1 MINRRTSWILLS
13 TVLTVLAL
21 TGWVSAEVRLPAL
34 ISDHMLL
41 QQEVP
46 VRIWGWAD
54 PGEQVRVE
62 FGGQNVSTPADA
74 GGEWEVFLSPLEAGG
89 PFQMVISGENIVTL
103 TDVLVGEVWIASGQS
118 NMVWSVRRSRDAETE
133 VTKAEFPRIR
143 LFKVALK
150 VADQPLED
158 VEGNWQQCSAQSVA
172 DFSAVGYFFAR
183 HLHQKRGHPVGVIQT
198 AWGGTPSE
206 SWTSRL
212 RLASESNLAPVL
224 ENWERVLAEYPPQGR
239 EHQRGMQ
246 QWEQDVLTARRKGE
260 AEPRK
265 PRLPQGPGHPWTPGG
280 LYNAMIAPVT
290 PYAIRGAI
298 WYQGENNAHR
308 AQGYLYRSLFPV
320 LIRDWRENWGL
331 GAFPFLFVQLAN
343 FSKTPPQSEW
353 PELRE
358 AQLMTL
364 ELRNTAMAVTVD
376 IGDPV
381 DIHPINKQDVGERLA
396 LGARRV
402 AYGEDV
408 VYSGPLFRQL
418 TRQGT
423 RLRVWFDHVG
433 GGLNSKGGEGL
444 RGFVISGD
452 DKQFVE
458 ASARID
464 GSTVVVSSPRV
475 ANPVAVRYGWGD
487 SPICNL
493 YNAEG
498 LPASPF
504 RTDDW
509 RDATM
514 PSPYGRNGAILIPR
528 FGTEAAASGGNSWR
542 PDRPSQGSG
551 FRFHHRAVR

>member
-1 MINRRTSWILLS
+1 MSNRRPSWILS
-13 TVLTVLAL
+13 AIVLAVLAL
-21 TGWVSAEVRLPAL
+21 TGWVSAEVELPAL

-46 VRIWGWAD
+46 VRIWGWAN

-62 FGGQNVSTPADA
+62 FRGQNVSAAADS

-89 PFQMVISGENIVTL
+89 PFQMVISGENAMTL
-103 TDVLVGEVWIASGQS
+103 TDVLVGEVWVASGQS
-118 NMVWSVRRSRDAETE
+118 NMVWPVRSSRDAEAE
-133 VTKAEFPRIR
+133 VAKAEFPRIR

-158 VEGNWQQCSAQSVA
+158 VEGSWQKCSAQSVA
-172 DFSAVGYFFAR
+172 HFSAVGYFFAR
-183 HLHQKRGHPVGVIQT
+183 HLHQKRGHPVGLIQT

-224 ENWERVLAEYPPQGR
+224 ENWERVLAEYPAKGR
-239 EHQRGMQ
+239 EHQSALQ
-246 QWEQDVLTARRKGE
+246 QWEQQASTARQKGV

-265 PRLPQGPGHPWTPGG
+265 PRRPQGPGHPWTPGG

-298 WYQGENNAHR
+298 WYQGENNANR
-308 AQGYLYRSLFPV
+308 EQGYLYRSLFPA

-343 FSKTPPQSEW
+343 FGKTPPQSQW

-376 IGDPV
+376 IGNPA

-408 VYSGPLFRQL
+408 VHSGPLYRQL
-418 TRQGT
+418 TREGS
-423 RLRVWFDHVG
+423 RLRVWYDYSG
-433 GGLNSKGGEGL
+433 GGLRAKGGGDL
-444 RGFVISGD
+444 KGFVVSGG
-452 DKQFVE
+452 DKQFVA
-458 ASARID
+458 ASARVD
-464 GSTVVVSSPRV
+464 GITVVVSSPQV
-475 ANPVAVRYGWGD
+475 ASPVAVRYGWED
-487 SPICNL
+487 SPTCNL
-493 YNAEG
+493 FNAEG

-509 RDATM
+509 RDARM
-514 PSPYGRNGAILIPR
+514 PSP
-528 FGTEAAASGGNSWR
+528 
-542 PDRPSQGSG
+542 
-551 FRFHHRAVR
+551 

>member
-1 MINRRTSWILLS
+1 MTNRRTSWILFS
-13 TVLTVLAL
+13 TVLIVLAL
-21 TGWVSAEVRLPAL
+21 SARVSAEVRLPAL

-41 QQEVP
+41 QQKVP
-46 VRIWGWAD
+46 VRIWGWAN
-54 PGEQVRVE
+54 PGEQVRVR
-62 FGGQNVSTPADA
+62 FGGQNVSAAADSL
-74 GGEWEVFLSPLEAGG
+74 GGWEAFLAPLEAGG
-89 PFQMVISGENIVTL
+89 PFQMVVSGENTITL
-103 TDVLVGEVWIASGQS
+103 TDVLVGEVWVASGQS
-118 NMVWSVRRSRDAETE
+118 NMVWSVRRSRDAEAE
-133 VTKAEFPRIR
+133 IAQAEFPRIR
-143 LFKVALK
+143 LFKVALG

-158 VEGNWQQCSAQSVA
+158 VEGSWQKCSAQSVP

-212 RLASESNLAPVL
+212 RLASESKLAPVL
-224 ENWERVLAEYPPQGR
+224 ENWERVLAEYPAKGR
-239 EHQRGMQ
+239 AHQKALQ
-246 QWEQDVLTARRKGE
+246 QWEQEAQVARQKGG

-265 PRLPQGPGHPWTPGG
+265 PRRPQGPGHPWTPGG
-280 LYNAMIAPVT
+280 LYNAMIAPLT

-298 WYQGENNAHR
+298 WYQGENNANR
-308 AQGYLYRSLFPV
+308 AQGYLYRALFPA

-343 FSKTPPQSEW
+343 FSETPPQSQW

-381 DIHPINKQDVGERLA
+381 DIHPTNKQDVGKRLA

-402 AYGEDV
+402 AYGENLV
-408 VYSGPLFRQL
+408 HSGPLYRQL
-418 TRQGT
+418 TREGS
-423 RLRVWFDHVG
+423 RLRAWLDHAG
-433 GGLNSKGGEGL
+433 GGLTSKDGEDL
-444 RGFVISGD
+444 KGFVIAGD
-452 DKQFVE
+452 DRKFVA
-458 ASARID
+458 ASAKID
-464 GSTVVVSSPRV
+464 GTSVVVSSPQV
-475 ANPVAVRYGWGD
+475 ANPVAVRYGWED

-504 RTDDW
+504 RSDDW
-509 RDATM
+509 RDAAM
-514 PSPYGRNGAILIPR
+514 PSP
-528 FGTEAAASGGNSWR
+528 
-542 PDRPSQGSG
+542 
-551 FRFHHRAVR
+551 